1 MSIDLVFCIGL
12 ALVILAVAGF
22 TIGAKES
29 FAAVVGFVVY
39 GLLLSLAWMS
49 LSSPDVALTE
59 AAVGGGVTGALLLG
73 ACARLRRGAKPG
85 EERPPGW
92 MIRAAA
98 LVLCACVSTGL
109 AIVVLLLP
117 DPAPTLAP
125 LAREHLFE
133 TDLGNAVTAV
143 LMAYRAL
150 DTLLEKVVLLLALV
164 AVWSLAPDRF
174 WGGRPAFGYRPE
186 PGGPLIFLTRLLVP
200 VGIVAGIYLLWVGA
214 DAPGGAF
221 AGGAVLAAMAIL
233 GFISGLCEVPAVNG
247 FPVRF
252 VLVVGVIVFV
262 VAGLAGFAWAS
273 GFLAYPAGFAKPIII
288 LIEVAMIFSI
298 GATLALL
305 VAGPPEQS
313 LKP

>member
-1 MSIDLVFCIGL
+1 
-12 ALVILAVAGF
+12 
-22 TIGAKES
+22 
-29 FAAVVGFVVY
+29 
-39 GLLLSLAWMS
+39 
-49 LSSPDVALTE
+49 
-59 AAVGGGVTGALLLG
+59 
-73 ACARLRRGAKPG
+73 
-85 EERPPGW
+85 
-92 MIRAAA
+92 
-98 LVLCACVSTGL
+98 LVLCACVSGGL
-109 AIVVLLLP
+109 AAVVLLLP
-117 DPAPTLAP
+117 DPAPSLAP
-125 LAREHLFE
+125 LAREHLVA
-133 TDLGNAVTAV
+133 TGLGNAVTAV

-174 WGGRPAFGYRPE
+174 WGGRPAFGYPPE
-186 PGGPLIFLTRLLVP
+186 PGGPLMFLTRLLVP

-233 GFISGLCEVPAVNG
+233 GFISGLREVPAVNG
-247 FPVRF
+247 FRLRF

-273 GFLAYPAGFAKPIII
+273 GFLAYPEGFAKPIII

-305 VAGPPEQS
+305 VAGPPGRS

>member
-1 MSIDLVFCIGL
+1 MSVELVFCIGL
-12 ALVILAVAGF
+12 ALLILAVAGF
-22 TIGAKES
+22 TIVAKES

-59 AAVGGGVTGALLLG
+59 AAVGSGVTGALLLG
-73 ACARLRRGAKPG
+73 ACARLRKGID
-85 EERPPGW
+85 RPK
-92 MIRAAA
+92 RARVDDWPSLA
-98 LVLCACVSTGL
+98 LMLCGCVSAGL
-109 AIVVLLLP
+109 ASVVLLLP

-125 LAREHLFE
+125 LAREHLLA
-133 TDLGNAVTAV
+133 TGLGNAVTAV

-164 AVWSLAPDRF
+164 AVWSLAHDRF
-174 WGGRPAFGYRPE
+174 WGGRPAFGYSQE

-200 VGIVAGIYLLWVGA
+200 VGIVAGVYLLWVGA

-221 AGGAVLAAMAIL
+221 AGGAILAAMAIL
-233 GFISGLCEVPAVNG
+233 GFISGWAMVPAVNG
-247 FPVRF
+247 FRLRF
-252 VLVVGVIVFV
+252 VLVVGVIVFL

-273 GFLAYPAGFAKPIII
+273 GFLAYPEGFAKPIIV

-305 VAGPPEQS
+305 VAGPPGQS
-313 LKP
+313 

>member
-1 MSIDLVFCIGL
+1 MSSELVFCIGL
-12 ALVILAVAGF
+12 ALLILAVAGF
-22 TIGAKES
+22 TIGVKED

-73 ACARLRRGAKPG
+73 ACARLRTREKPAEG
-85 EERPPGW
+85 HRPGW
-92 MIRAAA
+92 IDRGAA
-98 LVLCACVSTGL
+98 LVLCAGISAGL
-109 AIVVLLLP
+109 AGVVLLLP

-125 LAREHLFE
+125 PAREHLLA
-133 TDLGNAVTAV
+133 TGLGNAVTAV

-186 PGGPLIFLTRLLVP
+186 PGGPLIFLTRVLVP
-200 VGIVAGIYLLWVGA
+200 VGVVAGIYLFWVGA

-221 AGGAVLAAMAIL
+221 AGGAILAAMAIL
-233 GFISGLCEVPAVNG
+233 GFISGLSVVPAVNG
-247 FPVRF
+247 FRLRF
-252 VLVVGVIVFV
+252 VLVAGVIVFI

-273 GFLAYPAGFAKPIII
+273 GFLAYPAGFAKPIIL
-288 LIEVAMIFSI
+288 LIELAMIFSI

-305 VAGPPEQS
+305 VAGPPGRS